1 MRPDPAP
8 HLRPI
13 APADVPAVL
22 ALNEADVHLLAP
34 MDEARLDEL
43 LGWAE
48 RGDVV
53 DVGGVVAGFV
63 LTIRPGSPYDSE
75 NYRWFTERYDDF
87 GYLDRVVLGPA
98 YRRQGLGGL
107 VYDAVE
113 ADAAAHGR
121 LALEVN
127 SRPANEPSLAFHAA
141 RGFTVVGERVEPGK
155 TVAMMVKE
163 LRPGPGRSS

>member
-1 MRPDPAP
+1 MPL
-8 HLRPI
+8 LRPI
-13 APADVPAVL
+13 DPADIPAVL

-34 MDEARLDEL
+34 MDETRLTEL
-43 LGWAE
+43 FAWAE
-48 RGDVV
+48 RADVV
-53 DVGGVVAGFV
+53 DVHGVVAGFV

-75 NYRWFTERYDDF
+75 NYRWFTERYGDTF

-98 YRRQGLGGL
+98 FRRQGLGGL
-107 VYDAVE
+107 IYDAVE

-127 SRPANEPSLAFHAA
+127 NRPANEPSLAFHAA
-141 RGFTVVGERVEPGK
+141 RGFTVVGERAEPGK

-163 LRPGPGRSS
+163 L

>member
-1 MRPDPAP
+1 MP

-13 APADVPAVL
+13 DPTDVPAVL

-34 MDEARLDEL
+34 MDGPRLTQL

-48 RGDVV
+48 RADVV
-53 DVGGVVAGFV
+53 DVDGTVAGFV
-63 LTIRPGSPYDSE
+63 LTIRPGSAYDSE
-75 NYRWFTERYDDF
+75 NYRWFTERYGDDF

-98 YRRQGLGGL
+98 FRRQGLGGL
-107 VYDAVE
+107 MYDAVE
-113 ADAAAHGR
+113 ADARAHGR

-155 TVAMMVKE
+155 TIAMMVKE
-163 LRPGPGRSS
+163 L